1 MIISGFFVY
10 SLVGLL
16 LFFFACS
23 FFPFLL
29 WNRSIMSSM
38 IPFLPLLGL
47 KLQTIFLF
55 LWQLPIHFQIKSLTI
70 IFFWHA
76 LLFTASLWN
85 RYYLFHHV
93 NETSEAQKVKP
104 IAQGH
109 IAYQRCSWIQR
120 KIYIIWKPLKKN
132 LTPCCLKND

>member
-1 MIISGFFVY
+1 MIISVFCVQCGWFIT
-10 SLVGLL
+10 
-16 LFFFACS
+16 LFLRCS
-23 FFPFLL
+23 FFPLPL
-29 WNRSIMSSM
+29 WKRSITSST
-38 IPFLPLLGL
+38 IPFLPLLSL
-47 KLQTIFLF
+47 KLQTTFLS

-85 RYYLFHHV
+85 RYYLFLHV

-120 KIYIIWKPLKKN
+120 KIYIIWKPLKKKSN
-132 LTPCCLKND
+132 TLLLEK